1 MPCVIKVLRQINAMC
16 FSSSDGGA
24 AERARQ
30 EEEARQGRIKAG
42 TAAINEKFAGFDD
55 QFYEKRKQEFA
66 DFANPDVQRQYK
78 DAQGGVLYGLARSG
92 NLASSERARQLGVVD
107 RERDTATMR
116 VADKGAEYANQART
130 QVENNR
136 TDLINQVN
144 ATGDSTLAANQAM
157 NRAATLRPSPAFEGL
172 GSLFEN
178 SGSIIK
184 AGRQAEYYN
193 PGAPGVGALFGRGG
207 KSQTVNTG
215 K

>member
-24 AERARQ
+24 AERARA

-116 VADKGAEYANQART
+116 VADKGAEYANNART
-130 QVENNR
+130 QVESNR

-193 PGAPGVGALFGRGG
+193 PGAPGVGALFGKPG
-207 KSQTVNTG
+207 KSSSTG

>member
-1 MPCVIKVLRQINAMC
+1 MPCVTRVLRQINAMC

-24 AERARQ
+24 AARARQ
-30 EEEARQGRIKAG
+30 EEEARQGRIKQG
-42 TAAINEKFAGFDD
+42 TASINEKFSEFNDE
-55 QFYEKRKQEFA
+55 FYNKRKQEFA
-66 DFANPDVQRQYK
+66 DFANPDAQRQFK

-107 RERDTATMR
+107 RERDTAAMR
-116 VADKGAEYANQART
+116 IADKGAEYANQART

-136 TDLINQVN
+136 TDLINQVQ
-144 ATGDSTLAANQAM
+144 ATGDATLAANQAM
-157 NRAATLRPSPAFEGL
+157 NRSATLRPSPAFEGL

-178 SGSIIK
+178 SGNIIK

-193 PGAPGVGALFGRGG
+193 PGAPGVGALFGKGG
-207 KSQTVNTG
+207 KSVSYG

>member
-1 MPCVIKVLRQINAMC
+1 MC

>member
-1 MPCVIKVLRQINAMC
+1 MPCVTRVLRQINAMC

-24 AERARQ
+24 AARARQ
-30 EEEARQGRIKAG
+30 EEEARQGRIKQG
-42 TAAINEKFAGFDD
+42 TAAINEKFSEFNDE
-55 QFYEKRKQEFA
+55 FYNKRKQEFA
-66 DFANPDVQRQYK
+66 DFANPDAQRQFK

-107 RERDTATMR
+107 RERDTAAMR
-116 VADKGAEYANQART
+116 IADKGAEYANQART

-136 TDLINQVN
+136 TDLINQVQ
-144 ATGDSTLAANQAM
+144 ATGDATLAANQAM
-157 NRAATLRPSPAFEGL
+157 NRSATLRPSPAFEGL

-178 SGSIIK
+178 SGNIIK

-193 PGAPGVGALFGRGG
+193 PGAPGVGALFGKGG
-207 KSQTVNTG
+207 KSVSYG

>member
-1 MPCVIKVLRQINAMC
+1 MC

-24 AERARQ
+24 AARARS

-42 TAAINEKFAGFDD
+42 TAAINDKFSGFNDE
-55 QFYEKRKQEFA
+55 FYAKRKQEYA
-66 DFANPDVQRQYK
+66 DFANPDAQRQYK
-78 DAQGGVLYGLARSG
+78 DAQGGILYGLARSG

-107 RERDTATMR
+107 RERDTAAMR
-116 VADKGAEYANQART
+116 IADKGAEYANTART

-144 ATGDSTLAANQAM
+144 ATGDATLAANQAM
-157 NRAATLRPSPAFEGL
+157 NRSATLRPSPAFDGL

-178 SGSIIK
+178 SGNIIK

-193 PGAPGVGALFGRGG
+193 PGAPGVGGLFGKSS
-207 KSQTVNTG
+207 KSQTVNN

>member
-1 MPCVIKVLRQINAMC
+1 MC

-24 AERARQ
+24 AERARA
-30 EEEARQGRIKAG
+30 EEEARQGRIKQG
-42 TAAINEKFAGFDD
+42 TAAINEKFGEFGDE
-55 QFYEKRKQEFA
+55 FYAKRKQEFA
-66 DFANPDVQRQYK
+66 DFANPDAQRQFK

-107 RERDTATMR
+107 RERDAAAMR
-116 VADKGAEYANQART
+116 IADKGAEYANNART

-136 TDLINQVN
+136 TDLINQVQ
-144 ATGDSTLAANQAM
+144 ATGDATLAANQAM

-178 SGSIIK
+178 SGNIIK

-193 PGAPGVGALFGRGG
+193 PGAPGVGALFGKGG
-207 KSQTVNTG
+207 KSVSYG

>member
-1 MPCVIKVLRQINAMC
+1 VFLA
-16 FSSSDGGA
+16 
-24 AERARQ
+24 RARQ
-30 EEEARQGRIKAG
+30 EEEARQGRIKSG

-66 DFANPDVQRQYK
+66 NFANPDVQRQYK

-92 NLASSERARQLGVVD
+92 NLASSERSRQLGVVD

-116 VADKGAEYANQART
+116 VADRGAEYANQART

-144 ATGDSTLAANQAM
+144 ATGDSALAANQAM

-184 AGRQAEYYN
+184 AGRQAEYYT
-193 PGAPGVGALFGRGG
+193 PGAPGVGALFGRSG

>member
-1 MPCVIKVLRQINAMC
+1 MC

-24 AERARQ
+24 ADRARA

-42 TAAINEKFAGFDD
+42 TAAINEKFGEFDD
-55 QFYEKRKQEFA
+55 SFYGKRKQ
-66 DFANPDVQRQYK
+66 DFINSATPDAQRQYK
-78 DAQGGVLYGLARSG
+78 DAKGNILYGLARSG
-92 NLASSERARQLGVVD
+92 NLASSEQARQLGVVD
-107 RERDTATMR
+107 RERDAGTMR
-116 VADKGAEYANQART
+116 IADKGAEYANQARS
-130 QVENNR
+130 QVESNR

-157 NRAATLRPSPAFEGL
+157 NRSATLRPSPAFEGI

-178 SGSIIK
+178 SGSIVK

-193 PGAPGVGALFGRGG
+193 PGAPGLGALFGKNS
-207 KSQTVNTG
+207 KSSSVQ